1 MGDGYALIGSGFGLD
16 KTKIQVFE
24 GRFALPPSA
33 LVSNTN
39 ERIIVRSKPSGIIQ
53 HSVVVSGRA
62 SNALMWT
69 HFTVSSLPSSKTTY
83 IESQEGKLIQPY
95 QFKNPVVSQITG
107 APQIKSAASKTIAVS
122 TGALQMTGPGV
133 GVVPVKLTTGA
144 LQMIGPGG
152 GVASVKLTTGMLQM
166 TGPGVGVAP
175 VKLTTVALQM
185 TGSGIEV
192 AALKLTT
199 GALQMTG
206 PGVGTASLKL
216 TTKALQMTGP
226 GIGVA
231 PVRLST
237 AELRMTGL
245 GL

>member
-69 HFTVSSLPSSKTTY
+69 HFMVSSLPSSKTTY
-83 IESQEGKLIQPY
+83 TESQEGKPIQPS
-95 QFKNPVVSQITG
+95 QFKGPVVSQITG
-107 APQIKSAASKTIAVS
+107 APQIKPAASKTIAVS
-122 TGALQMTGPGV
+122 TGALQMTG
-133 GVVPVKLTTGA
+133 
-144 LQMIGPGG
+144 
-152 GVASVKLTTGMLQM
+152 S
-166 TGPGVGVAP
+166 GVGVAP
-175 VKLTTVALQM
+175 VKLTTGAMQM
-185 TGSGIEV
+185 TGSGMGV
-192 AALKLTT
+192 AAVKLTT

-206 PGVGTASLKL
+206 PGMGTASVKL
-216 TTKALQMTGP
+216 TTESLQMTGP
-226 GIGVA
+226 GIGPA